1 MTPPGSRDVAG
12 FTLSST
18 ESGTIEIT
26 WDAPGETPR
35 DYRVAWAKAGEN
47 FLPRSDPAGNA
58 FPTSPGHTVTGLD
71 EGEEYQVKVRA
82 RYNGGGSGDWSDIVT
97 ITVMGT

>member
-1 MTPPGSRDVAG
+1 MVG

-18 ESGTIEIT
+18 ESGTIEVT

-47 FLPRSDPAGNA
+47 FLPKSDLAGNA
-58 FPTSPGHTVTGLD
+58 FPTSPGHTVTNLD
-71 EGEEYQVKVRA
+71 EGEECQVRVRA
-82 RYNGGGSGDWSDIVT
+82 RYDSGGSGDWSDVVT